1 MIGNLKT
8 SFFLPALLATILTA
22 NAQQAPDPRVADL
35 VRAGQVRVALF
46 LPQYTKNPTTGEIR
60 GDVHLVEIARALA
73 SRLGVKLVLV
83 DYPNPKTAVE
93 GLKAGSCDM
102 AFLGID
108 RSRTGELGFSPPFAE
123 LDFTYLVPAGSS
135 IRSVADADRPGVRIA
150 AIRNHELTLALSRIL
165 KHATLVY
172 ADTPEP
178 AFDLLKTGRADAW
191 ESVGYALQPYSAR
204 LPGSRVLEDR
214 YGANRQ
220 AIAVAK
226 GEAGRLSYISQF
238 VEEAKASG
246 LVQRAIDH
254 GGLHGIHVAPAGN
267 PE

>member
-1 MIGNLKT
+1 MTMNLR
-8 SFFLPALLATILTA
+8 LALILLSLGASIVAAYT
-22 NAQQAPDPRVADL
+22 QQAPDPRVADL

-46 LPQYTKNPTTGEIR
+46 LPQYTKNPTTGDIH

-73 SRLGVKLVLV
+73 ARLDVKLVLV
-83 DYPNPKTAVE
+83 YYPTPKMAVE
-93 GLKAGSCDM
+93 GLKAGSCDV

-150 AIRNHELTLALSRIL
+150 AIRNHESTLALNRIL

-172 ADTPEP
+172 TDTPEP
-178 AFDLLKTGRADAW
+178 AFDLLRTGRADAW
-191 ESVGYALQPYSAR
+191 ASVGFALQPYSAR
-204 LPGSRVLEDR
+204 LPGSRVLEDG

-220 AIAVAK
+220 AMAVAK
-226 GEAGRLSYISQF
+226 DEAGRLSYISEF
-238 VEEAKASG
+238 IEEAKASG